1 MISFKFTSLLALY
14 FTASIGVTSAVL
26 SNVATPGTR
35 LVRRTTVTSN
45 STGFVAGYYYSL
57 SEQVGFGNVIAGIGW
72 APGGVHTIVYQ
83 GTFNPNGNA
92 YLSVYGWTVTPL
104 VEYYICEAFGTY
116 NPGTGL
122 KHMGTVDSDGGTY
135 DIYQTVR
142 TNASSIIGGAQTFNQ
157 FWSVRQFPRVGGNI
171 TTANHFDAWKSLGM
185 TIGSF
190 NYQIL
195 ATETHQSS
203 GTSSISTVTP
213 TVPHYAQC
221 GGISFTGSTSC
232 IPPYTCQVSNPYFS
246 FCL

>member
-1 MISFKFTSLLALY
+1 MISFKFTSLIALS
-14 FTASIGVTSAVL
+14 FTTAIGFTSAVL
-26 SNVATPGTR
+26 SNVATHDTR

-45 STGFVAGYYYSL
+45 GIGFVAGYYYSL
-57 SEQVGFGNVIAGIGW
+57 SEQVNGGATLDIGTGQYNLSWTSASESVIAGIGW

-135 DIYQTVR
+135 DIYQTLR

-171 TTANHFDAWKSLGM
+171 TTANHFNAWKSLGM
-185 TIGSF
+185 AIGSF

-213 TVPHYAQC
+213 TVSHY
-221 GGISFTGSTSC
+221 GVK
-232 IPPYTCQVSNPYFS
+232 PYV
-246 FCL
+246 

>member
-1 MISFKFTSLLALY
+1 
-14 FTASIGVTSAVL
+14 
-26 SNVATPGTR
+26 
-35 LVRRTTVTSN
+35 VTSN
-45 STGFVAGYYYSL
+45 GVGFVAGYYYSL
-57 SEQVGFGNVIAGIGW
+57 SEQVNGGATLDIGTGQYNLSWTSASESVIAGIGW

-142 TNASSIIGGAQTFNQ
+142 TNASSIIGGAQNFNQ
-157 FWSVRQFPRVGGNI
+157 FWSVRQSPRVGGNI
-171 TTANHFDAWKSLGM
+171 TTANHFNAWKSLGM
-185 TIGSF
+185 AIGSF

-203 GTSSISTVTP
+203 GTSSIS
-213 TVPHYAQC
+213 
-221 GGISFTGSTSC
+221 
-232 IPPYTCQVSNPYFS
+232 
-246 FCL
+246 